1 MTPDTAAANRNV
13 ALYPWFKLM
22 QSLIFAQA
30 VWFLYFQAKLSAAE
44 AIMLYAIA
52 DIATTILEV
61 PSGYASDRFGRRMTL
76 IIAGCCSTIG
86 ASLLAVG
93 DSFAVFAAGQIMM
106 GAGGAFLSGTDSAFL
121 YESLA
126 AAGRAD
132 ETEAQEV
139 RAWRFTFIALA
150 LSAVTGGAMALYS
163 FPLTFALSAL
173 ALLIGVAISLRFTEP
188 PQQDSAPQPGEVMRF
203 TALGEALRHPVLI
216 WLFALAVLM
225 YGFSHIPFVFGQ
237 PFIEEALASV
247 GLAEDAPLV
256 SGAITTVMMLLSV
269 AASLYATRL
278 RHRVGLVAI
287 LLFAF
292 GMQIALAGIL
302 ALTNAPI
309 VILVLLLRMV
319 PDALSKPFIT
329 ARIQP
334 LLRDEARATYLSLQS
349 LCGRVLFA
357 TSLFLA
363 SGATQSADT
372 MPYADIQMILGGY
385 VVAGVIAIILLAV
398 FARRLPIQQG

>member
-1 MTPDTAAANRNV
+1 MSSQIATANRNI
-13 ALYPWFKLM
+13 ALYPWFKLL

-52 DIATTILEV
+52 DLATTVLEV
-61 PSGYASDRFGRRMTL
+61 PSGYASDRFGRRVTL

-86 ASLLAVG
+86 AGLLAVG
-93 DSFAVFAAGQIMM
+93 DSFAIFAAGQIMM

-121 YESLA
+121 YESLS

-132 ETEAQEV
+132 DVEAQEV
-139 RAWRFTFIALA
+139 KAWRFTFAALA
-150 LSAVTGGAMALYS
+150 MSAVTGGAVALYS
-163 FPLTFALSAL
+163 FPLTFVLSAV
-173 ALLIGVAISLRFTEP
+173 ALFAGIIISLRFVEP
-188 PQQDSAPQPGEVMRF
+188 PRQDTAPQAGEVMRLG
-203 TALGEALRHPVLI
+203 ALGDALRNPVLI

-237 PFIEEALASV
+237 PFIQEALASV
-247 GLAEDAPLV
+247 GLAQDAPMFSGLV
-256 SGAITTVMMLLSV
+256 TTVMMLLSV
-269 AASLYATRL
+269 VASFFATRL

-287 LLFAF
+287 LLLAF
-292 GMQIALAGIL
+292 GMQITLSGVL

-309 VILVLLLRMV
+309 VIAVLLLRMV
-319 PDALSKPFIT
+319 PDALSKPFVT

-357 TSLFLA
+357 ATLFVA

-372 MPYADIQMILGGY
+372 MPYADIQMVLGGY
-385 VVAGVIAIILLAV
+385 VAAGVIAITLLAF
-398 FARRLPIQQG
+398 FARRLPIQE

>member
-1 MTPDTAAANRNV
+1 MSSQIATANRNIT
-13 ALYPWFKLM
+13 LYPWFKLL

-52 DIATTILEV
+52 DLATTVLEV

-86 ASLLAVG
+86 ACLLAVG

-121 YESLA
+121 YESLS

-132 ETEAQEV
+132 DVEAQEV
-139 RAWRFTFIALA
+139 KAWRFTFAALA
-150 LSAVTGGAMALYS
+150 ISAVTGGAIALYS
-163 FPLTFALSAL
+163 FPLTFVLSAV
-173 ALLIGVAISLRFTEP
+173 ALFAGIIISLRFVEP
-188 PQQDSAPQPGEVMRF
+188 PRQDTTPQAGEVMRLG
-203 TALGEALRHPVLI
+203 ALGDALRHPVLI

-225 YGFSHIPFVFGQ
+225 YGFSHIPYVFGQ
-237 PFIEEALASV
+237 PFIQEALASV
-247 GLAEDAPLV
+247 GLAQDAPVFSGLV
-256 SGAITTVMMLLSV
+256 TTVMMLLSV
-269 AASLYATRL
+269 VASFFATRL

-287 LLFAF
+287 LLLAF
-292 GMQIALAGIL
+292 GMQIALSGVL

-309 VILVLLLRMV
+309 VIAVLLLRMV

-357 TSLFLA
+357 ASLFIA

-385 VVAGVIAIILLAV
+385 VVAGVIAIAVLA
-398 FARRLPIQQG
+398 FTARRLPIQQ

>member
-1 MTPDTAAANRNV
+1 MSSQIATANRNIT
-13 ALYPWFKLM
+13 LYPWFKLL

-52 DIATTILEV
+52 DLATTVLEV

-86 ASLLAVG
+86 ACLLAMG

-121 YESLA
+121 YESLS

-132 ETEAQEV
+132 DVEAQEV
-139 RAWRFTFIALA
+139 KAWRFTFAALA
-150 LSAVTGGAMALYS
+150 ISAVTGGAIALYS
-163 FPLTFALSAL
+163 FPLTFVLSAV
-173 ALLIGVAISLRFTEP
+173 ALFAGIIISLRFVEP
-188 PQQDSAPQPGEVMRF
+188 PRQDTTPQAGEVMRLG
-203 TALGEALRHPVLI
+203 ALGDALRHPVLI

-225 YGFSHIPFVFGQ
+225 YGFSHIPYVFGQ
-237 PFIEEALASV
+237 PFIQEALASV
-247 GLAEDAPLV
+247 GLAQDAPVFSGLV
-256 SGAITTVMMLLSV
+256 TTVMMLLSV
-269 AASLYATRL
+269 VASFFATRL

-287 LLFAF
+287 LLLAF
-292 GMQIALAGIL
+292 GMQIALSGVL

-309 VILVLLLRMV
+309 VIAVLLLRMV

-357 TSLFLA
+357 ATLFIA

-385 VVAGVIAIILLAV
+385 VVAGVIAITVLA
-398 FARRLPIQQG
+398 FTARRLPIQQ

>member
-1 MTPDTAAANRNV
+1 MSSQIATANRNIT
-13 ALYPWFKLM
+13 LYPWFKLL

-52 DIATTILEV
+52 DLATTVLEV

-86 ASLLAVG
+86 ACLLAMG

-121 YESLA
+121 YESLS

-132 ETEAQEV
+132 DVEAQEV
-139 RAWRFTFIALA
+139 KAWRFTFAALA
-150 LSAVTGGAMALYS
+150 ISAVTGGAIALYS
-163 FPLTFALSAL
+163 FPLTFVLSAV
-173 ALLIGVAISLRFTEP
+173 ALFAGIIISLRFVEP
-188 PQQDSAPQPGEVMRF
+188 PRQDTTPQAGEVMRLG
-203 TALGEALRHPVLI
+203 ALGDALRHPVLI

-225 YGFSHIPFVFGQ
+225 YGFSHIPYVFGQ
-237 PFIEEALASV
+237 PFIQEALASV
-247 GLAEDAPLV
+247 GLAQDAPVFSGLV
-256 SGAITTVMMLLSV
+256 TTVMMLLSV
-269 AASLYATRL
+269 VASFFATRL

-287 LLFAF
+287 LLLAF
-292 GMQIALAGIL
+292 GMQIALSGVL

-309 VILVLLLRMV
+309 VIAVLLLRMV

-349 LCGRVLFA
+349 LCGRILFA
-357 TSLFLA
+357 ATLFIA

-385 VVAGVIAIILLAV
+385 VVAGVIAITVLA
-398 FARRLPIQQG
+398 FTARRLPIQQ

>member
-1 MTPDTAAANRNV
+1 MSSQIATANRNIT
-13 ALYPWFKLM
+13 LYPWFKLL

-52 DIATTILEV
+52 DLATTVLEV

-86 ASLLAVG
+86 ACLLAMG

-121 YESLA
+121 YESLS

-132 ETEAQEV
+132 DVEAQEV
-139 RAWRFTFIALA
+139 KAWRFTFAALA
-150 LSAVTGGAMALYS
+150 ISAVTGGAIALYS
-163 FPLTFALSAL
+163 FPLTFVLSAV
-173 ALLIGVAISLRFTEP
+173 ALFAGIIISLRFVEP
-188 PQQDSAPQPGEVMRF
+188 PRQDTTLQAGEIMRLG
-203 TALGEALRHPVLI
+203 ALGDALRHPVLI

-225 YGFSHIPFVFGQ
+225 YGFSHIPYVFGQ
-237 PFIEEALASV
+237 PFIQEALASV
-247 GLAEDAPLV
+247 GLAQDAPVFSGLV
-256 SGAITTVMMLLSV
+256 TTVMMLLSV
-269 AASLYATRL
+269 VASFFATRL

-287 LLFAF
+287 LLLAF
-292 GMQIALAGIL
+292 GMQIALSAVL

-309 VILVLLLRMV
+309 VIAVLLLRMV

-357 TSLFLA
+357 ASLFIA

-385 VVAGVIAIILLAV
+385 VVAGVIAITVLA
-398 FARRLPIQQG
+398 FTARRLPIQQ

>member
-1 MTPDTAAANRNV
+1 MSSQIATANRNV
-13 ALYPWFKLM
+13 THYPWFKLL

-52 DIATTILEV
+52 DLATTVLEV
-61 PSGYASDRFGRRMTL
+61 PSGYTSDRFGRRMTL
-76 IIAGCCSTIG
+76 ITAGCCSTIG
-86 ASLLAVG
+86 ACLLAVG

-132 ETEAQEV
+132 DVEAQEV
-139 RAWRFTFIALA
+139 KAWRFTFAALA
-150 LSAVTGGAMALYS
+150 ISAVTGGAIALYS
-163 FPLTFALSAL
+163 FPLTFVLSAV
-173 ALLIGVAISLRFTEP
+173 ALFAGIVISLRFVEP
-188 PQQDSAPQPGEVMRF
+188 PRQGTTPQAGEVMRLG
-203 TALGEALRHPVLI
+203 ALGDALRHPVLI

-225 YGFSHIPFVFGQ
+225 YGFSHIPYVFGQ
-237 PFIEEALASV
+237 PFIQEALASV
-247 GLAEDAPLV
+247 GLAQDAPVFSGLV
-256 SGAITTVMMLLSV
+256 TTVMMLLSV
-269 AASLYATRL
+269 VASFFATRL

-287 LLFAF
+287 LLLAF
-292 GMQIALAGIL
+292 GMQIALSGAL

-309 VILVLLLRMV
+309 VIAVLLLRMV

-357 TSLFLA
+357 ATLFIA

-385 VVAGVIAIILLAV
+385 VVAGVIAITVLALA
-398 FARRLPIQQG
+398 ARRLPIQQ

>member
-1 MTPDTAAANRNV
+1 MSSQIATANRNV
-13 ALYPWFKLM
+13 TFYPWFKLL

-52 DIATTILEV
+52 DLATTVLEA

-86 ASLLAVG
+86 ACLLAVG

-132 ETEAQEV
+132 DVEAQEV
-139 RAWRFTFIALA
+139 KAWRFTFAALA
-150 LSAVTGGAMALYS
+150 ISAVTGGAIALYS
-163 FPLTFALSAL
+163 FPLTFVLSAV
-173 ALLIGVAISLRFTEP
+173 ALFAGIVISLRFVEP
-188 PQQDSAPQPGEVMRF
+188 PRQGTTPQAGEVMRLK
-203 TALGEALRHPVLI
+203 ALGDALRHPVLI

-225 YGFSHIPFVFGQ
+225 YGFSHIPYVFGQ
-237 PFIEEALASV
+237 PFIQEALASV
-247 GLAEDAPLV
+247 GLAQDAPMF
-256 SGAITTVMMLLSV
+256 SGVVTTVMMLLSV
-269 AASLYATRL
+269 VASFFATRL

-287 LLFAF
+287 LLLAF
-292 GMQIALAGIL
+292 GMQIALSGVL

-309 VILVLLLRMV
+309 VIAVLLLRMV
-319 PDALSKPFIT
+319 PDALSKPFIN

-357 TSLFLA
+357 ATLFIA
-363 SGATQSADT
+363 SGATQSTDT

-385 VVAGVIAIILLAV
+385 VVAGVIAITVLALA
-398 FARRLPIQQG
+398 ARRLPIQQ

>member
-1 MTPDTAAANRNV
+1 MSVDPTAAHRNV
-13 ALYPWFKLM
+13 TLYPWFKLM

-30 VWFLYFQAKLSAAE
+30 VWFLYFQAQLSAAE

-52 DIATTILEV
+52 DLATTILEV
-61 PSGYASDRFGRRMTL
+61 PSGYASDRFGRRITL
-76 IIAGCCSTIG
+76 IIAGCCGTIG
-86 ASLLAVG
+86 ATLLAVG

-126 AAGRAD
+126 AAGRGD
-132 ETEAQEV
+132 EVEAQEV
-139 RAWRFTFIALA
+139 RAWRFSFSALA
-150 LSAVTGGAMALYS
+150 LSAVTGGAMALYAY
-163 FPLTFALSAL
+163 PLTFALSAV
-173 ALLIGVAISLRFTEP
+173 ALFAGVVISLQFVEP
-188 PQQDSAPQPGEVMRF
+188 PRQESAPQPGEVMRLS
-203 TALGEALRHPVLI
+203 ALGEALRHPVLI

-237 PFIEEALASV
+237 PFIEQALTSV
-247 GLAEDAPLV
+247 GLAQDAPLY
-256 SGAITTVMMLLSV
+256 SGAVTTVMMLLSV
-269 AASLYATRL
+269 VASLYATRL
-278 RHRVGLVAI
+278 RHRIGLVAI

-292 GMQIALAGIL
+292 GMQIMLAGVL

-309 VILVLLLRMV
+309 VIAVLLLRMV

-357 TSLFLA
+357 ASLFLA
-363 SGATQSADT
+363 AGSTQGAGT

-385 VVAGVIAIILLAV
+385 VCVGVIAIIALALS
-398 FARRLPIQQG
+398 ARRLLIQQG

>member
-1 MTPDTAAANRNV
+1 MSSQIATANRNIT
-13 ALYPWFKLM
+13 LYPWFKLL

-52 DIATTILEV
+52 DLATTVLEV

-86 ASLLAVG
+86 ACLLAVG

-121 YESLA
+121 YESLS

-132 ETEAQEV
+132 DVEAQEV
-139 RAWRFTFIALA
+139 KAWRFTFAALA
-150 LSAVTGGAMALYS
+150 ISAVTGGAIALYS
-163 FPLTFALSAL
+163 FPLTFVLSAV
-173 ALLIGVAISLRFTEP
+173 ALFAGIIISLRFAEP
-188 PQQDSAPQPGEVMRF
+188 PRQDTTPQAGEVMRF
-203 TALGEALRHPVLI
+203 NALGDALRHPVLI

-225 YGFSHIPFVFGQ
+225 YGFSHIPYVFGQ
-237 PFIEEALASV
+237 PFIQEALASV
-247 GLAEDAPLV
+247 GLAQDAPVFSGLV
-256 SGAITTVMMLLSV
+256 TTVMMLLSV
-269 AASLYATRL
+269 VASFFATRL

-287 LLFAF
+287 LLLAF
-292 GMQIALAGIL
+292 GMQIALSGVL

-309 VILVLLLRMV
+309 VIAVLLLRMV

-357 TSLFLA
+357 ATLFIA

-385 VVAGVIAIILLAV
+385 VAAGVIAITALALA
-398 FARRLPIQQG
+398 ARRLPIQQ